1 MEFLNTIFYFI
12 IVIGILVFIHE
23 LGHFLAARAMGMR
36 ADIFALGMGPR
47 ILGYNK
53 KTGFSFGKLK
63 EDIELEGDTDYRI
76 CAFPIGG
83 YVKVA
88 GMVDESMDK
97 EFMNSEPQP
106 WEYRSKP
113 VWKRMVVIT
122 AGVIMNILLAF
133 AIFYAINLVK
143 GKSFV
148 DTTTIGYVK
157 MGSPAEITGLKAGDK
172 IISINNTPIEY
183 WDHVVQSIKI
193 DNLGEP
199 LTFLVNRNGSDTILK
214 IDKANIGDMTQDEF
228 GLYPEKMSPLITAV
242 EPDKPAGQIGIQA
255 NDVITSLAGQTINN
269 QQQLIDLIRSNAG
282 KEVDVTWQRD
292 GQEMSGKITPA
303 GDSTIGVGIAAKY
316 DGPVKTVEYNVF
328 NAVPK
333 AADDMY
339 YYGVEVFFGS
349 MAKIFSGD
357 IPFNKAIGGPI
368 KIAQVSAQSAEGGFF
383 TFISFIALLSMSL
396 AIINILPFPALDGG
410 HFIMLCYEGIVR
422 KPVPFKVQV
431 VLQNVGFG
439 LLLLLMLFV
448 IYNDIIS
455 L

>member
-36 ADIFALGMGPR
+36 ADVFALGMGPR
-47 ILGYNK
+47 ILGFNK

-63 EDIELEGDTDYRI
+63 DDVELDGNTDYRI
-76 CAFPIGG
+76 CIFPIGG

-97 EFMNSEPQP
+97 EFINTEPKP

-113 VWKRMVVIT
+113 VWRRMVVIT
-122 AGVIMNILLAF
+122 AGVIMNIILAF
-133 AIFYAINLVK
+133 AIFYAINLAK
-143 GKSFV
+143 GKSYI

-157 MGSPAEITGLKAGDK
+157 MGSPAEASGLKAGDEVL
-172 IISINNTPIEY
+172 SINNKPIKY
-183 WDHVVQSIKI
+183 WDNIVQSIKI
-193 DNLGEP
+193 DHLGES
-199 LTFLVNRNGSDTILK
+199 LTFVVKRNGEEK
-214 IDKANIGDMTQDEF
+214 IISIPKDATGDLTQDEF
-228 GLYPEKMSPLITAV
+228 GLYPEKMAPVITLV
-242 EPDKPAGQIGIQA
+242 ESEKPAGLLGLKA
-255 NDVITSLAGQTINN
+255 NDIITSLAGTKIDN
-269 QQQLIDLIRSNAG
+269 QQQLIDLIRSNANN
-282 KEVDVTWQRD
+282 EVEITWIRD
-292 GQEMSGKITPA
+292 GQEMSGMITPSV
-303 GDSTIGVGIAAKY
+303 DSTIGVGIAGKY
-316 DGPVKTVEYNVF
+316 EGPVMKVSYNVL

-333 AADDMY
+333 AANDMY

-349 MAKIFSGD
+349 MAKIFKGD

-410 HFIMLCYEGIVR
+410 HFMLLCYEGIVR

-431 VLQNVGFG
+431 VLQNVGFA

>member
-1 MEFLNTIFYFI
+1 MELFNTIFYFI

-36 ADIFALGMGPR
+36 ADVFALGMGPR
-47 ILGYNK
+47 LFGFNK
-53 KTGFSFGKLK
+53 INGFTFGKLN
-63 EDIELEGDTDYRI
+63 EEIELEGNTDYRL

-88 GMVDESMDK
+88 GMIDESMDK
-97 EFMNSEPQP
+97 DFVDSEPQP

-133 AIFYAINLVK
+133 AIFYFINLYR
-143 GKSFV
+143 GKSYIE
-148 DTTTIGYVK
+148 TTTVGYVQQNSAAYNS
-157 MGSPAEITGLKAGDK
+157 GIQPGDK
-172 IISINNTPIEY
+172 ILSINNTPVEY
-183 WDHVVQSIKI
+183 WDKIIQGIRI
-193 DNLGEP
+193 DNLGED
-199 LTFLVNRNGSDTILK
+199 LTFVINRNGKDTIISVPK
-214 IDKANIGDMTQDEF
+214 DKVGDLTESDF
-228 GLYPEKMSPLITAV
+228 GLFPENMTPMITAV
-242 EPDKPAGQIGIQA
+242 EGGKPADQLGLKT
-255 NDVITSLAGQTINN
+255 NDVITSFDGVQITNH
-269 QQQLIDLIRSNAG
+269 QQLIDQIRSNAG
-282 KEVDVTWQRD
+282 NEVDVVWMRD
-292 GQEMSGKITPA
+292 GQEMSGKITPS
-303 GDSTIGVGIAAKY
+303 GDSTIGIGIAGKY
-316 DGPVKTVEYNVF
+316 DGPVKTESYNVIS
-328 NAVPK
+328 AIPK
-333 AADDMY
+333 AGHDMY

-349 MAKIFSGD
+349 MAKIFAGD

-383 TFISFIALLSMSL
+383 TFISFLALLSMSL

-410 HFIMLCYEGIVR
+410 HFVMLCYEGIVR
-422 KPVPFKVQV
+422 RPVPFKVQMV
-431 VLQNVGFG
+431 IQNVGFA

>member
-1 MEFLNTIFYFI
+1 MEFINTVFYFI

-36 ADIFALGMGPR
+36 ADVFALGMGPR

-53 KTGFSFGKLK
+53 KTGFSFGKISDDL
-63 EDIELEGDTDYRI
+63 DLEGDTDYRI

-97 EFMNSEPQP
+97 EFINSEPQP

-122 AGVIMNILLAF
+122 AGVIMNIILAF
-133 AIFYAINLVK
+133 AIFYTINLVR
-143 GKSFV
+143 GKSYV
-148 DTTTIGYVK
+148 DTTTVGYVK
-157 MGSPAEITGLKAGDK
+157 MGSPAEVAGLEPGDK
-172 IISINNTPIEY
+172 IVSINNKPVEY
-183 WDHVVQSIKI
+183 WDNIVQSIKI
-193 DNLGEP
+193 DNLGEN
-199 LTFLVNRNGSDTILK
+199 LSFIVNRNGQDTVLS
-214 IDKANIGDMTQDEF
+214 IDKAAIGDMTQEEF
-228 GLYPEKMSPLITAV
+228 GLFPEKMSPVITAV
-242 EPDKPAGQIGIQA
+242 ESGKPAGDIGLAA
-255 NDVITSLAGQTINN
+255 NDVVTSFAGQTITN

-282 KEVDVTWQRD
+282 KEVEIAWLRD
-292 GQEMSGKITPA
+292 GQTMTGKITPA
-303 GDSTIGVGIAAKY
+303 GDSTIGVGIAGKY
-316 DGPVKTVEYNVF
+316 EGPVKTLDYNVIS
-328 NAVPK
+328 AIPK
-333 AADDMY
+333 AGYDMY
-339 YYGVEVFFGS
+339 YYGIEVFFGS

-357 IPFNKAIGGPI
+357 IAFNKAIGGPI

-410 HFIMLCYEGIVR
+410 HFMMLCYEGIAR

>member
-1 MEFLNTIFYFI
+1 MEFINTLFYFI

-36 ADIFALGMGPR
+36 ADVFALGMGPR
-47 ILGYNK
+47 ILGFNK

-63 EDIELEGDTDYRI
+63 DDLDLEGNTDYRI
-76 CAFPIGG
+76 CVFPIGG

-97 EFMNSEPQP
+97 EFINTEPKP

-113 VWKRMVVIT
+113 VWRRMVVIT

-133 AIFYAINLVK
+133 AIFYAINLAK
-143 GKSFV
+143 GKSYV
-148 DTTTIGYVK
+148 DTTTVGYVK
-157 MGSPAEITGLKAGDK
+157 MGSPAEASGLKAGDE
-172 IISINNTPIEY
+172 ILTINNKPIQY
-183 WDHVVQSIKI
+183 WDNIIQSIKI
-193 DNLGEP
+193 DNLGES
-199 LTFLVNRNGSDTILK
+199 LTFVVKRNGEEK
-214 IDKANIGDMTQDEF
+214 IITVPKDATGDLTQDGF
-228 GLYPEKMSPLITAV
+228 GLYPEKMLPVITMV
-242 EPDKPAGQIGIQA
+242 ESDKPASIVGLESK
-255 NDVITSLAGQTINN
+255 DVITSFAGVPIEN
-269 QQQLIDLIRSNAG
+269 QQQLIDLIRSNAN
-282 KEVDVTWQRD
+282 KEVEIAWTRD
-292 GQEMSGKITPA
+292 GKEMSGKITPS
-303 GDSTIGVGIAAKY
+303 GDSTIGIGIAGEY
-316 DGPVKTVEYNVF
+316 TGPVQEISYNVF
-328 NAVPK
+328 SAVPK
-333 AADDMY
+333 AAGDMY
-339 YYGVEVFFGS
+339 YYGIEVFFGS
-349 MAKIFSGD
+349 MAKIFKGD

-410 HFIMLCYEGIVR
+410 HFMLLCYEGIVR
-422 KPVPFKVQV
+422 KPVPFKVQI
-431 VLQNVGFG
+431 VLQNVGFA